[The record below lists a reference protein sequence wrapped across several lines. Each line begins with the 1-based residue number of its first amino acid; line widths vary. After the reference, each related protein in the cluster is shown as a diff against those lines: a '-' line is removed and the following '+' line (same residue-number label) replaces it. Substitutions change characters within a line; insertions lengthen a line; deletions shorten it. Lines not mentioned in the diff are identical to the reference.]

1 MSSEES
7 SPLKADKTGESEDLK
22 RNDESS
28 VRENPL
34 NEEEEIPDEDSDEE
48 EEEEDGL
55 GLCF

>member
-7 SPLKADKTGESEDLK
+7 SPLKADKTEESEDLK

-28 VRENPL
+28 VRKNPL
-34 NEEEEIPDEDSDEE
+34 NEEDEIPDEESEE

>member
-22 RNDESS
+22 RNDDSS

-34 NEEEEIPDEDSDEE
+34 NEEEEIPESDEE